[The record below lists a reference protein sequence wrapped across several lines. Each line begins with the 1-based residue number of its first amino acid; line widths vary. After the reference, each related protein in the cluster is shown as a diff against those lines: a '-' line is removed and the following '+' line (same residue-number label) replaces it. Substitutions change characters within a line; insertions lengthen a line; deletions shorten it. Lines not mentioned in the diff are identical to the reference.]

1 MPKIISNMIEAHICK
16 ISFMNP
22 ARIQYLLLK
31 RSDKEIYPNLWQM
44 VTGHI
49 KNNEK
54 AYQTALREIKEETN
68 LTPTKMWV
76 VPQVNSFYSDKEDS
90 ICLIPV
96 FLALVNENSNVIIS
110 KEHTEFKWVEK
121 DEAIELLAWPGQKE
135 SVSIIENYLTKQK
148 SYLEFVKI
156 DI

>member
-16 ISFMNP
+16 ISFMDP
-22 ARIQYLLLK
+22 SRIQYLLLK

-135 SVSIIENYLTKQK
+135 SVRIIENYLTKQK